1 MTPPMS
7 SETHEG
13 GIQVMYAPLGH
24 AQVTVAGAAVIL
36 PSLPAIWRVRRATIR
51 TLLQPI
57 NWRDDGVDP
66 TNTVGM
72 FLDKGETLI
81 YDGDMTLFKMITDA
95 SATGS
100 ADVRVAYHG
109 V

>member
-1 MTPPMS
+1 MQ

-24 AQVTVAGAAVIL
+24 AQASVGASAVGL
-36 PSLPAIWRVRRATIR
+36 PSIPQLFRVRRATIR
-51 TLLQPI
+51 VVGQPI

-66 TNTVGM
+66 TGSVGM
-72 FLDKGETLI
+72 LLAAGDTLV
-81 YDGDMTLFKMITDA
+81 YDGDVTLFKMITDA
-95 SATGS
+95 SAVGN
-100 ADVRVAYHG
+100 ADIRVAYHG